1 MKYSWWGLT
10 TAIPSRRATQ
20 RGTRDPGCFK
30 GSLMTS
36 WYLLGEGDNERRDSS
51 GPHPCKC
58 RRNVQG
64 WERWRQPCLQWP
76 WNCEADFLRERKRR
90 MAGWQSNRLWPIQGP
105 TWKNS
110 MGYCPGKKRLKRAGW
125 FSASSS
131 LKNGPC
137 KCAEKSSKS
146 NRRPTWMIKEILNK
160 FRHKKAAR
168 ADDPGGI

>member
-1 MKYSWWGLT
+1 MVGLNYNNTFQKGNTTRNKRSWLFQRFINDLLIPSWW
-10 TAIPSRRATQ
+10 SRQWEERL
-20 RGTRDPGCFK
+20 FWIS
-30 GSLMTS
+30 SLQV
-36 WYLLGEGDNERRDSS
+36 WK
-51 GPHPCKC
+51 KC
-58 RRNVQG
+58 SG
-64 WERWRQPCLQWP
+64 WEGWRQPCLQWP

-110 MGYCPGKKRLKRAGW
+110 MGYCPRKKRLKRAGW

-146 NRRPTWMIKEILNK
+146 NGRPAWMIKEILNK
-160 FRHKKAAR
+160 FWHKKAAR